1 MTHHQSRV
9 LWMAAAAVA
18 LTLSMAAAA
27 RTVGIARTKF
37 FVVVNTMF
45 AAAHAT
51 PEIAPARLARV
62 GE

>member
-1 MTHHQSRV
+1 MTHHQSRA

-18 LTLSMAAAA
+18 LTLSMVAAAQ
-27 RTVGIARTKF
+27 TVGIARTKF

-45 AAAHAT
+45 AAAHA
-51 PEIAPARLARV
+51 APAIVPERFASV